1 MRQLYGPLYFTPVR
15 QTDPALRVVLSRG
28 QDLLREI
35 PIRRPVMLVGRDPLC
50 DVVIDDIAVSK
61 RHMKFELAG
70 EAIYAEDLDSKNGMR
85 INGHAASR
93 QAIHHL
99 DVIEIGNHKMHVFDD
114 SLLPPGDIVG
124 QEGTVTVLERT
135 PLVRVSAELQD
146 TMPTA
151 SEATAHG
158 PMLALE
164 RLDEESAPRVRL
176 DQPNTMIGA
185 GAASALLVWRR
196 DRLYLTRLTREAL
209 RVNGRELGPG
219 SYAVAPN
226 DVIEVGSA
234 RYRVVAER

>member
-1 MRQLYGPLYFTPVR
+1 VG

-28 QDLLREI
+28 QELLREI
-35 PIRRPVMLVGRDPLC
+35 PIRKPVLLVGRDPLC

-70 EAIYAEDLDSKNGMR
+70 EAVYAEDLDSKNGLR
-85 INGHAASR
+85 INGHAARR
-93 QAIHHL
+93 QEIHHL

-114 SLLPPGDIVG
+114 ALLPPGDIVG

-135 PLVRVSAELQD
+135 PLTRVAADLQD
-146 TMPTA
+146 TRPTDSDA
-151 SEATAHG
+151 MAPA
-158 PMLALE
+158 PMLALR
-164 RLDEESAPRVRL
+164 RLDEAPAALVRL

-196 DRLYLTRLTREAL
+196 DQLYLTRLTREPL

-226 DVIEVGSA
+226 DVIEVGTA
-234 RYRVVAER
+234 RYRVVTER